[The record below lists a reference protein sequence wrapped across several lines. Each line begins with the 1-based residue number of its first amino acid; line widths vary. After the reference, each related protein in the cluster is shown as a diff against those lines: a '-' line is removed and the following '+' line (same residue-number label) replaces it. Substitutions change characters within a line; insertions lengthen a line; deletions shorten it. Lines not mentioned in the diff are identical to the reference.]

1 MGVFKVKSEASY
13 RSRSVDVRARV
24 SVTIRWR
31 DAVERRR
38 LAAELS
44 TYTSSSEL
52 LELEAMMQRYDDGE
66 TEEIRSILATQA
78 AGRRFAQRGGPFGR
92 RVTG

>member
-13 RSRSVDVRARV
+13 RSRSVDVRAKV
-24 SVTIRWR
+24 SLTVRWR
-31 DAVERRR
+31 EAVAIDRRS
-38 LAAELS
+38 LAADLA

-52 LELEAMMQRYDDGE
+52 LELEAMLDRYDDGE

-78 AGRRFAQRGGPFGR
+78 AGRRFAQRRGPFG
-92 RVTG
+92 

>member
-13 RSRSVDVRARV
+13 RSRSVDVKAKV

-31 DAVERRR
+31 DAVVRRS
-38 LAAELS
+38 LAAELA

-52 LELEAMMQRYDDGE
+52 LELEAMLERYDDGD

-78 AGRRFAQRGGPFGR
+78 AGRRFADRRGPFG
-92 RVTG
+92 

>member
-13 RSRSVDVRARV
+13 RSRSIDVKAKV
-24 SVTIRWR
+24 SLTIRWR
-31 DAVERRR
+31 AVVERRQ

-44 TYTSSSEL
+44 TYTSANEL
-52 LELEAMMQRYDDGE
+52 LELETMMDRYDDGD

-78 AGRRFAQRGGPFGR
+78 ANRRFAVRRGPFG
-92 RVTG
+92 

>member
-13 RSRSVDVRARV
+13 RSRSVDVKAKV

-31 DAVERRR
+31 DFVALERRS
-38 LAAELS
+38 LAAELAS
-44 TYTSSSEL
+44 YTSSSDL
-52 LELEAMMQRYDDGE
+52 LELEAMLDRYDDGD

-78 AGRRFAQRGGPFGR
+78 ANRRFADRGGPFG
-92 RVTG
+92 